1 MEPSDLRI
9 VTGKGGV
16 GKTTVATALALAA
29 VKAGK
34 KVLLCELH
42 GGNKVAHLLQ
52 IAPVGPHIREVFE
65 DLFVVDI
72 DPQEALHEYVLII
85 LHFEALYKTL
95 FDNRVVKSFLNLVP
109 SLGELV
115 MLGKIWYHTQEV
127 VHDRRRFDLIVVDAP
142 ATGHT
147 QALLEAPQ
155 AVAKSVPPG
164 PMRDNAARIGAMLT
178 RPQQTQLLV
187 VSTAED
193 MPVTEALQ
201 LQAAAKTYGMHAG
214 MLFINAWQTPLTA
227 AAQAALPKL
236 TGAILSGPQPSA
248 VTELSGVDDDGPQ
261 QVSVTEPA
269 GVAGLRPLQ
278 STLAALP
285 EATDLRPL
293 QAALQRRV
301 ERNNAA
307 AAELQRFDAETR
319 KRTLTLPFLP
329 HEPFG
334 RAALETLAAHML
346 PHVLRG
352 DL

>member
-1 MEPSDLRI
+1 MEPSHLRI

-29 VKAGK
+29 AKAGK
-34 KVLLCELH
+34 RVLLCELH
-42 GGNKVAHLLQ
+42 GGNKASHLLQ

-72 DPQEALHEYVLII
+72 DPQEALHEYVLIV

-115 MLGKIWYHTQEV
+115 MLGKIWYHAQEV

-142 ATGHT
+142 ATGHA
-147 QALLEAPQ
+147 QALLEAPK
-155 AVAKSVPPG
+155 AVASSVPPG
-164 PMRDNAARIGAMLT
+164 PMRDNAVRIGAMLT
-178 RPQQTQLLV
+178 QAQQTQLLV
-187 VSTAED
+187 VTTAED

-201 LQAAAKTYGMHAG
+201 LQAAAKTYGMQAG
-214 MLFINAWQTPLTA
+214 RLFVNAWQTPLSA

-236 TGAILSGPQPSA
+236 AEMA
-248 VTELSGVDDDGPQ
+248 
-261 QVSVTEPA
+261 
-269 GVAGLRPLQ
+269 
-278 STLAALP
+278 
-285 EATDLRPL
+285 DLRPL

-307 AAELQRFDAETR
+307 MTELQRFDTETR
-319 KRTLTLPFLP
+319 RRSLTLPYLP

-334 RAALETLAAHML
+334 KAALEQLSAQLL
-346 PHVLRG
+346 PHVLQG